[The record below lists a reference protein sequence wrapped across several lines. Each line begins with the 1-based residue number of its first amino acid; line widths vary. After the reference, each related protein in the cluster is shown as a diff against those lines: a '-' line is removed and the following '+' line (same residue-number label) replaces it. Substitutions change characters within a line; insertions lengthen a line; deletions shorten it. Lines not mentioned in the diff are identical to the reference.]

1 MELEQKDLSS
11 MLETAIVAARL
22 AGQRAM
28 EEINYTRATVK
39 KPGELVTQ
47 ADANCQRIIINRIKE
62 NYPDHGFIA
71 EEGEPG
77 KIFKQ
82 PPRGDEKIWWVID
95 PIDGTNN
102 FAHGLLLFT
111 VSVAAMHEG
120 ESIVG
125 AIFDPATES
134 MFTAVKNGEPQLNG
148 RKIDTAEKD
157 MDEFSSVGLDSHFE
171 NGVPGWTQEII
182 KRTRFRNLGTTALQ
196 LAYVAKGSLVGTIA
210 NTPKLWDI
218 AAGAFIAEAAGAK
231 VTDWRGGKIFPFD
244 LDGYEGH
251 TFQVVVA
258 NPKVHPQIIEM
269 IKTRSG

>member
-1 MELEQKDLSS
+1 

-28 EEINYTRATVK
+28 EEINYTKATVK

-47 ADANCQRIIINRIKE
+47 ADANCQRIIISRIKE

-82 PPRGDEKIWWVID
+82 PPRGGEKIWWVID

-102 FAHGLLLFT
+102 FAHGLLLFA
-111 VSVAAMHEG
+111 VSVGVMHEG
-120 ESIVG
+120 EPIVG
-125 AIFDPATES
+125 VVFDPATES

-148 RKIDTAEKD
+148 RKIDTGENA
-157 MDEFSSVGLDSHFE
+157 MDEFSSVGLDSHYD
-171 NGVPGWTQEII
+171 NGVPGWTCEIMQ
-182 KRTRFRNLGTTALQ
+182 RTRFRNLGTTALQ
-196 LAYVAKGSLVGTIA
+196 LAYVARGSLVGTIA

-231 VTDWRGGKIFPFD
+231 VTDWQGGKIFPVD
-244 LDGYEGH
+244 LDGYEGN
-251 TFQVVVA
+251 TFQVVAA
-258 NPKVHPQIIEM
+258 NQKVHPQIIEM
-269 IKTRSG
+269 IKSQAG

>member
-1 MELEQKDLSS
+1 MELEQRDLSS

-28 EEINYTRATVK
+28 EEINYTKAEVK

-47 ADANCQRIIINRIKE
+47 ADANCQKIIIDRIKE

-77 KIFKQ
+77 KIFKR

-102 FAHGLLLFT
+102 FAHGMLLFA

-120 ESIVG
+120 EPIVG
-125 AIFDPATES
+125 AIFEPATES
-134 MFTAVKNGEPQLNG
+134 MYTAVKNGEPQLNG
-148 RKIDTAEKD
+148 RKIDTGENA

-171 NGVPGWTQEII
+171 SGVPGWTCEII

-196 LAYVAKGSLVGTIA
+196 LAYVARGGLVGTIA

-218 AAGAFIAEAAGAK
+218 AAGAFVAEAAGAK
-231 VTDWRGGKIFPFD
+231 VTDWQGGKIFPLD
-244 LDGYEGH
+244 LDGYEGN
-251 TFQVVVA
+251 TFQTLVA
-258 NPKVHPQIIEM
+258 NQKVHPQIIEM
-269 IKTRSG
+269 LKSQPG